1 MAGFP
6 FVILDRLQA
15 LPHLSVRTSVV
26 GFDFSPVL
34 RLCLVDGSSE
44 VVVGFLISV
53 RISVPAP

>member
-53 RISVPAP
+53 PAP